1 MNLTDRTA
9 LRRLPKRGSHELE
22 IIHQILD
29 AAFLAHVGF
38 SVDGQPFVIP
48 TLYGR
53 EEEKLYLHGSAASRM
68 LRQLET
74 GVPACVT
81 ITLVDGLVL
90 ARSAFHHSMNYR
102 SVVAFGTARKI
113 EDADQKTHA
122 LLVISEH
129 LLQGRWA
136 EVRSPNEKELKAT
149 AVLEFSI
156 EEASAKVRTGP
167 PADDE
172 EDHALP
178 VWAGVLPL
186 AITAGTPLADARLV
200 TGVREPDYLEQYKS
214 ATRKGTSQGHRNQQ
228 LP

>member
-1 MNLTDRTA
+1 
-9 LRRLPKRGSHELE
+9 
-22 IIHQILD
+22 
-29 AAFLAHVGF
+29 
-38 SVDGQPFVIP
+38 
-48 TLYGR
+48 
-53 EEEKLYLHGSAASRM
+53 
-68 LRQLET
+68 
-74 GVPACVT
+74 
-81 ITLVDGLVL
+81 
-90 ARSAFHHSMNYR
+90 
-102 SVVAFGTARKI
+102 GTARKI

-136 EVRSPNEKELKAT
+136 EVRGPNEKELKAT
-149 AVLEFSI
+149 SVLEFSI

-172 EDHALP
+172 EDYVLP

-186 AITAGTPLADARLV
+186 ELTAGRPLADARLV
-200 TGVREPDYLEQYKS
+200 PGVGEPDYLEQYKS